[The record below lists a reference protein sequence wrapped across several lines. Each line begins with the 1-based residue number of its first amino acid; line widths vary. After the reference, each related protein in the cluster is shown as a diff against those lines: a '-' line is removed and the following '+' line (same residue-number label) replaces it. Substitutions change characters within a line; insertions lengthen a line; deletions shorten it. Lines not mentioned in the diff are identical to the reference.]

1 MFIGY
6 PCWYEVQQFDI
17 YTTMYCLVLRT
28 TPPEKC
34 LRKLKYPTFRM
45 CYIYTLLTGMSQKS
59 RAANK
64 YYSSASHHEQKKN
77 PASQIKFLVVTIKQ
91 QIKLVLQRSIC
102 K

>member
-1 MFIGY
+1 
-6 PCWYEVQQFDI
+6 
-17 YTTMYCLVLRT
+17 
-28 TPPEKC
+28 
-34 LRKLKYPTFRM
+34 
-45 CYIYTLLTGMSQKS
+45 MSQKS

-64 YYSSASHHEQKKN
+64 YYSSASHHEQKKT